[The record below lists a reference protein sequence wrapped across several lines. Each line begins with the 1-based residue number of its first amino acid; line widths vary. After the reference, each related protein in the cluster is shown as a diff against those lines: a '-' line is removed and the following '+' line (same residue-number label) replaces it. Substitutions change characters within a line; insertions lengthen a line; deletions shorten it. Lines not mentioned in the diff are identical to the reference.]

1 VGPATHD
8 PDKAKQFTRSILFR
22 NIRESLSR
30 TRRSVF
36 GQIVNVLGAGEIT
49 DESWDELEALLV
61 QADMGVPTTLEVI
74 DAVREQVDREG
85 LHTTEELVGA
95 LKDELRSL
103 LTEPPVFELEE
114 PRQLTVV
121 MVVGVNGS
129 GKTTSIGKLALRYK
143 KLGRKVMLAAGD
155 TFRAAAIDQLKVW
168 SDRADVPMVAGS
180 PGADPGAVAYDGIRA
195 TRARGYDLLFIDTA
209 GRLHTK
215 YNLMQELEKTF
226 NVCRKSVHAAPH
238 EVLLILDAPT
248 GQNALTQAQ
257 KFKEAVGVT
266 GVVLTK
272 LDSTAKGGMVFA
284 IYKEL
289 GLPVR
294 FIGTGE
300 SIEDIAP
307 FDADAFVDGLFD

>member
-1 VGPATHD
+1 MF
-8 PDKAKQFTRSILFR
+8 K
-22 NIRESLSR
+22 NIRDSLSR

-49 DESWDELEALLV
+49 DESWDDLEALFI
-61 QADMGVPTTLEVI
+61 QADMGVPTTLELI
-74 DAVREQVDREG
+74 DSLRERVEREG
-85 LHTTEELVGA
+85 LYTTDQLVGA
-95 LKDELRSL
+95 MKEELRSL
-103 LTEPPVFELEE
+103 LNDAPAFELEQ

-129 GKTTSIGKLALRYK
+129 GKTTTIGKLALYYK
-143 KLGRKVMLAAGD
+143 DRGRKVMLAAGD

-168 SDRADVPMVAGS
+168 SDRADVPLIAGE

-195 TRARGYDLLFIDTA
+195 SRARGHDLLFIDTA

-215 YNLMQELEKTF
+215 FNLMQELEKTY

-238 EVLLILDAPT
+238 DVLLVLDAPT
-248 GQNALTQAQ
+248 GQNALAQAR
-257 KFKEAVGVT
+257 KFKEAVNVS

-284 IYKEL
+284 IYQEL

-300 SIEDIAP
+300 GIADLAP
-307 FDADAFVDGLFD
+307 FDADEFIEGLFN

>member
-1 VGPATHD
+1 M
-8 PDKAKQFTRSILFR
+8 FR

-36 GQIVNVLGAGEIT
+36 GQIVNVLGAGEIS
-49 DESWDELEALLV
+49 DESWEDLEALLI

-74 DAVREQVDREG
+74 ESLKDRVSREG
-85 LHTTEELVGA
+85 LHTTEQLVEA
-95 LKDELRSL
+95 LKDELRSV
-103 LTEPPVFELEE
+103 LTEAPPLALEE

-129 GKTTSIGKLALRYK
+129 GKTTSVGKLALRYK

-168 SDRADVPMVAGS
+168 SDRAGVPMVAGS
-180 PGADPGAVAYDGIRA
+180 PGADPAAVAYDGIRA
-195 TRARGYDLLFIDTA
+195 SRARGYDLLFIDTA

-215 YNLMQELEKTF
+215 YNLMQELEKTYG
-226 NVCRKSVHAAPH
+226 VCRKSVHAAPH
-238 EVLLILDAPT
+238 EVLLVLDAPT
-248 GQNALTQAQ
+248 GQNALTQAT
-257 KFKEAVGVT
+257 KFKEAVKVT

-300 SIEDIAP
+300 GIDDLAP
-307 FDADAFVDGLFD
+307 FNADEFIDGLFD

>member
-1 VGPATHD
+1 MF
-8 PDKAKQFTRSILFR
+8 K

-36 GQIVNVLGAGEIT
+36 GQIVGVLGAGEIT
-49 DESWDELEALLV
+49 DESWEDLEALLI
-61 QADMGVPTTLEVI
+61 QADMGVPTALNLIESLR
-74 DAVREQVDREG
+74 DRVDREG
-85 LHTTEELVGA
+85 LYTTDQLVEA
-95 LKDELRSL
+95 LKDELRSI
-103 LTEPPVFELEE
+103 LTNAPVFALEE

-129 GKTTSIGKLALRYK
+129 GKTTTIGKLALLYK
-143 KLGRKVMLAAGD
+143 DRDRKVMLAAGD

-168 SDRADVPMVAGS
+168 SERADVPLVAGE

-195 TRARGYDLLFIDTA
+195 SRARGYDLLLIDTA

-215 YNLMQELEKTF
+215 FNLMQELEKTY

-238 EVLLILDAPT
+238 EVLLVLDAPT
-248 GQNALTQAQ
+248 GQNALIQAT
-257 KFKEAVGVT
+257 KFKEAVNVT

-272 LDSTAKGGMVFA
+272 LDGTAKGGMVFA

-300 SIEDIAP
+300 EITDLAP
-307 FDADAFVDGLFD
+307 FDADAFVEGLFD